1 MKNSKDI
8 MKDNGTYQAISEK
21 LNTDV
26 DVKSIISAVTPH
38 LSHQDNLK
46 TRHKAIKSFKAK
58 ANARR
63 SASEKFADML
73 TAKFGS
79 VVFLSLNALWFA
91 IWITINTGLIP
102 GVEPFDPFP
111 FGLLTMVVSL
121 EAIFLAIIVLISQN
135 REARI
140 GELREEID
148 LQINTITES
157 EITKLIHCLTLLLK
171 KQGISL
177 EDDPELQQMLKPIN
191 NEALQ
196 RQLEKELDDK

>member
-1 MKNSKDI
+1 
-8 MKDNGTYQAISEK
+8 MKDNSTYRAISDK
-21 LNTDV
+21 LNSEV
-26 DVKSIISAVTPH
+26 DVRGILSAVTPH
-38 LSHQDNLK
+38 LSHQENLK
-46 TRHKAIKSFKAK
+46 SRRSVIKSFKAK
-58 ANARR
+58 ANAKR
-63 SASEKFADML
+63 SPSEKFADML
-73 TAKFGS
+73 TTKFGS
-79 VVFLSLNALWFA
+79 VGFLSLNALWFA
-91 IWITINTGLIP
+91 IWISINTGLVP

-140 GELREEID
+140 AELREEID

-177 EDDPELQQMLKPIN
+177 EDDPELQKMLKPID

-196 RQLEKELDDK
+196 RQLEKELDNN

>member
-21 LNTDV
+21 LKTEV
-26 DVKSIISAVTPH
+26 DVRGIISAVTPR

-46 TRHKAIKSFKAK
+46 TRRTVIKSFKAK
-58 ANARR
+58 ANAKR

-91 IWITINTGLIP
+91 IWISINTGIIP
-102 GVEPFDPFP
+102 GIEPFDPFP

-177 EDDPELQQMLKPIN
+177 EDDPELQKMLKPIDN
-191 NEALQ
+191 DALQ
-196 RQLEKELDDK
+196 RQLEKELE